1 MSTSQTSLQ
10 TEEQLV
16 AELEQLGVRYLSR
29 RHHVEG
35 AEARPQHKLLADLVR
50 QPSSRVRTAL
60 IALLLAHP
68 DYAASIPAAIQ
79 DLTLSAARTLKILYT
94 AAVHLQRQ
102 HADRLQEFL
111 GTNWRWLPDMFSDEL
126 GVRGAT
132 PLTRLQSLGRI
143 HARWSGAHHNW
154 AGTYENA
161 SHLLLRRWEME
172 QIWKQ

>member
-1 MSTSQTSLQ
+1 M
-10 TEEQLV
+10 
-16 AELEQLGVRYLSR
+16 RYLSR

-143 HARWSGAHHNW
+143 HAVERRASQLGRNLKTRRIFCCDDGKWSKYGNSNIKLEDFASLMDPG
-154 AGTYENA
+154 GTP
-161 SHLLLRRWEME
+161 
-172 QIWKQ
+172 